1 MSTKRIVLW
10 TIAGVLV
17 LAGVAV
23 YFFNDPSDPGA
34 SKYFPKCP
42 VYSLTGLKCPG
53 CGSQRVLHD
62 LLNGDWSLAVEH
74 NALLLLA
81 IPVIGLYF
89 VADALKRRYPA
100 LDNALN
106 HPVAI
111 IILVVIVTLW
121 TVARN
126 IWGW

>member
-10 TIAGVLV
+10 TIVALVV
-17 LAGVAV
+17 LAGVMV

-42 VYSLTGLKCPG
+42 VYSFTGMKCPG

-62 LLNGDWSLAVEH
+62 LLNGDLEKALHH
-74 NALLLLA
+74 NALLLVA

-89 VADALKRRYPA
+89 IADAIKRRHPA

-111 IILVVIVTLW
+111 ATLLVIVVLW
-121 TVARN
+121 TIVRN

>member
-1 MSTKRIVLW
+1 M
-10 TIAGVLV
+10 
-17 LAGVAV
+17 
-23 YFFNDPSDPGA
+23 
-34 SKYFPKCP
+34 
-42 VYSLTGLKCPG
+42 
-53 CGSQRVLHD
+53 LHD
-62 LLNGDWSLAVEH
+62 LLNGDWSLAVKH
-74 NALLLLA
+74 NALLLVA

>member
-42 VYSLTGLKCPG
+42 VYSLT
-53 CGSQRVLHD
+53 
-62 LLNGDWSLAVEH
+62 
-74 NALLLLA
+74 
-81 IPVIGLYF
+81 
-89 VADALKRRYPA
+89 
-100 LDNALN
+100 
-106 HPVAI
+106 PVAA
-111 IILVVIVTLW
+111 VSACCT
-121 TVARN
+121 TS
-126 IWGW
+126 